1 MTTDSRHDRDDET
14 TFALLTSELDPIE
27 PPRAMRDRLLA
38 DLRGPERFT
47 RFVPDVVRHFA
58 LHAEAARNALRQIAN
73 PDAWQ
78 PGLML
83 GARVI
88 PIEHDALYLMLA
100 RLPAGT
106 RIGRHPHFA
115 REITMVLDGVLLE
128 DNGARYAD
136 GAVCDMAPGSEHA
149 VEVAGDEECLVVF
162 AIERR

>member
-1 MTTDSRHDRDDET
+1 MTDNPHDRDDEAW
-14 TFALLTSELDPIE
+14 ALLASTLDPIE
-27 PPRAMRDRLLA
+27 PPRALRDRLLA

-47 RFVPDVVRHFA
+47 RFVPDVARRFA
-58 LHAEAARNALRQIAN
+58 LSPDAARAALRQIPN

-83 GARVI
+83 GARII

-115 REITMVLDGVLLE
+115 REITMVLDGVLRE
-128 DNGARYAD
+128 DGGARYTD
-136 GAVCDMAPGSEHA
+136 GAVCDMAPGTEHA

-162 AIERR
+162 AIERAR

>member
-1 MTTDSRHDRDDET
+1 MMDDQHDSDDEAT
-14 TFALLTSELDPIE
+14 WALLASTLDPIE
-27 PPRAMRDRLLA
+27 PPRALRDRVLA
-38 DLRGPERFT
+38 DVRGAERFT
-47 RFVPDVVRHFA
+47 RFVPDVARRFA
-58 LHAEAARNALRQIAN
+58 LSADAARAALRQIPN

-88 PIEHDALYLMLA
+88 AIEHDAFYLMLA

-115 REITMVLDGVLLE
+115 REITMVLDGVLAE
-128 DNGARYAD
+128 DGGARYTD

-149 VEVAGDEECLVVF
+149 VEVAGDDECLVVF